1 MSVRDFILGISGI
14 LVLVTLGMVVMMKRD
29 LNHSQKSY
37 SPLVQKI
44 QADSIAIHHLGNK
57 IDSLKL
63 ADKTLA
69 KTIVY
74 LDSCNQNRTNKADR
88 AEKRGRFVGGLLKS
102 LFPGL

>member
-1 MSVRDFILGISGI
+1 MSVRYFILGISAI
-14 LVLVTLGMVVMMKRD
+14 LVVVTLGMVVMMKRD
-29 LNHSQKSY
+29 VSDSQKGY
-37 SPLVQKI
+37 SPLAQKI
-44 QADSIAIHHLGNK
+44 QADSIAICDLENK

-63 ADKTLA
+63 TDKALA

>member
-14 LVLVTLGMVVMMKRD
+14 LVLVTLGMVVMIKREIG
-29 LNHSQKSY
+29 HSQKSY
-37 SPLVQKI
+37 SSLAQKI
-44 QADSIAIHHLGNK
+44 QADSIAIHHLENK

-74 LDSCNQNRTNKADR
+74 LDSCNQTRTNKADR

>member
-14 LVLVTLGMVVMMKRD
+14 LILVTLGMVVMMKRE
-29 LNHSQKSY
+29 LHQSQKSY
-37 SPLVQKI
+37 SPLAQKI
-44 QADSIAIHHLGNK
+44 QADSIAIHHLENK
-57 IDSLKL
+57 IDSLKV

>member
-1 MSVRDFILGISGI
+1 MSVRDFILGISAI
-14 LVLVTLGMVVMMKRD
+14 LVLVTLGMVVMMKRE
-29 LNHSQKSY
+29 LNQSQKSY
-37 SPLVQKI
+37 SPLAQKI
-44 QADSIAIHHLGNK
+44 QEDSIAIHHLENK